1 MSTQTQLVP
10 SNELGANPSDVY
22 KSTVDSL
29 DSIIA
34 TLNHQ
39 LLNNVECVLALVKDE
54 RQRKELESAF
64 EGFFKMPIR
73 RQVGRLNKASVIL
86 KKFSVPEK
94 QVTQDSVSQAQG

>member
-22 KSTVDSL
+22 KSTVESL
-29 DSIIA
+29 DSIVA

-39 LLNNVECVLALVKDE
+39 LLGNVECVLALVKDE

-73 RQVGRLNKASVIL
+73 RQVGRLSKASTIL
-86 KKFSVPEK
+86 RKYIVQQKE
-94 QVTQDSVSQAQG
+94 TDSPT